1 MTSEYDKYII
11 VLSQLIQ
18 FGGRNMIEIKELNKS
33 YGTKKVLE
41 NLNCTIKT
49 GSIYGLIG
57 ANGAGKSTLLRVIMG
72 IFRKDSG
79 SIKIDGE
86 ELSDNEKIM
95 QKLVYV
101 PDDLF
106 FFKNYTL
113 KDMAI
118 FYSKMYPKFD
128 MDFAMKFA
136 EKLKLNTKQKIQTFS
151 KGMKRQ
157 AALICAIST
166 NADYMFFDETFDGI
180 DPVIR
185 NYMKKVIAEQ
195 MEKKETTIIMTSH
208 NLREL
213 EDICDN
219 LGLLYKGG
227 VLFESDVDSLKTNM
241 FKIQISLGKD
251 FDEKDFQNFNVLSF
265 KKTGSVATVI
275 LKGDKEGYEKLLND
289 MNPIILDF
297 LPLTLEEIF
306 IYEMEVLG
314 YEFNEIV

>member
-1 MTSEYDKYII
+1 MIKITN
-11 VLSQLIQ
+11 LS
-18 FGGRNMIEIKELNKS
+18 KS
-33 YGTKKVLE
+33 YGDKKVLE
-41 NLNCTIKT
+41 DLNCTIKT

-57 ANGAGKSTLLRVIMG
+57 ANGAGKSTLLRIIMG
-72 IFRKDSG
+72 IFQKNSG
-79 SIKIDGE
+79 SIEIDGKEISDSE
-86 ELSDNEKIM
+86 EFK
-95 QKLVYV
+95 QKLVFV

-106 FFKNYTL
+106 FFKNYSIN
-113 KDMAI
+113 DMVI
-118 FYSKMYPKFD
+118 FYSKLYKNFD
-128 MDFAMKFA
+128 KEFAIKMFD
-136 EKLKLNTKQKIQTFS
+136 KLKLNRKQKIQTFS

-157 AALICAIST
+157 TALVCALAT

-185 NYMKKVIAEQ
+185 NFMKTVIAEQ

-219 LGLLYKGG
+219 LGLLHKGG
-227 VLFESDVDSLKTNM
+227 ILFESDIDSLKTNM
-241 FKIQISLGKD
+241 FKIQISLPREFSK
-251 FDEKDFQNFNVLSF
+251 EDFQNLNVLSF

-275 LKGDKEGYEKLLND
+275 LKGEREGYEKILED

-314 YEFNEIV
+314 YEFDKII

>member
-1 MTSEYDKYII
+1 MIKITN
-11 VLSQLIQ
+11 LS
-18 FGGRNMIEIKELNKS
+18 KS
-33 YGTKKVLE
+33 YGTKNVLE

-57 ANGAGKSTLLRVIMG
+57 ANGAGKSTLLRIIMG
-72 IFRKDSG
+72 IFKKDSG
-79 SIKIDGE
+79 TIEIDGK
-86 ELSDNEKIM
+86 ELTDDEDLK
-95 QKLVYV
+95 QKLVFV

-106 FFKNYTL
+106 FFKNYTI
-113 KDMAI
+113 KDMAT
-118 FYSKMYPKFD
+118 FYSKLYKKFD
-128 MDFAMKFA
+128 MEFAMKLA
-136 EKLKLNTKQKIQTFS
+136 EKLKLDPKQKIQTFS

-157 AALICAIST
+157 TALICALAT

-227 VLFESDVDSLKTNM
+227 ILFESEIDTLKTNM
-241 FKIQISLGKD
+241 FKIQISLGKE
-251 FDEKDFQNFNVLSF
+251 FSEKDFQNLNILSF
-265 KKTGSVATVI
+265 KKNGSVATVI
-275 LKGDKEGYEKLLND
+275 LKGEREGYEKILND
-289 MNPIILDF
+289 MHPIILDF

-314 YEFNEIV
+314 YEFGEII

>member
-1 MTSEYDKYII
+1 MIKITN
-11 VLSQLIQ
+11 LS
-18 FGGRNMIEIKELNKS
+18 KS
-33 YGTKKVLE
+33 YGDKKVLE
-41 NLNCTIKT
+41 DLNCTIKT

-57 ANGAGKSTLLRVIMG
+57 ANGAGKSTLLRIIMG
-72 IFRKDSG
+72 IFQKNSG
-79 SIKIDGE
+79 SIEIDGKEISDSE
-86 ELSDNEKIM
+86 EFK
-95 QKLVYV
+95 QKLVFV

-106 FFKNYTL
+106 FFKNYSIN
-113 KDMAI
+113 DMVI
-118 FYSKMYPKFD
+118 FYSKLYKNFD
-128 MDFAMKFA
+128 KEFAIKMFD
-136 EKLKLNTKQKIQTFS
+136 KLKLNRKQKIQTFS

-157 AALICAIST
+157 TALVCALAT

-185 NYMKKVIAEQ
+185 NFMKKVIAEQ

-219 LGLLYKGG
+219 LGLLHKGG
-227 VLFESDVDSLKTNM
+227 ILFESDIDSLKTNM
-241 FKIQISLGKD
+241 FKIQISLPREFSK
-251 FDEKDFQNFNVLSF
+251 EDFQNLNVLSF

-275 LKGDKEGYEKLLND
+275 LKGEREGYEKILED
-289 MNPIILDF
+289 MDPIILDF

-314 YEFNEIV
+314 YEFDKII